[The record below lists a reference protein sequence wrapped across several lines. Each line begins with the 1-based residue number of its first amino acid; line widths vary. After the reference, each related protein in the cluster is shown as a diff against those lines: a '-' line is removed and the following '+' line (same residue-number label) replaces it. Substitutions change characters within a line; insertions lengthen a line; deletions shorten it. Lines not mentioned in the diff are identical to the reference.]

1 MLPLGLAAILL
12 ICQLAT
18 GSWDLAL
25 LSFVLFNVSLGIG
38 LWWQASREK

>member
-1 MLPLGLAAILL
+1 MLPLSVAAILL

-38 LWWQASREK
+38 LWWQVSREG